1 MALEGKEVTQSKEDI
16 IKASKFKFKRDMD
29 MFRKLQSLKFTT
41 SPQAQA
47 EIQAIEMS
55 KTSDALMVEFG
66 FDLAHLAKA
75 SNHFKLEE
83 NEELKSFRK
92 IVVA

>member
-1 MALEGKEVTQSKEDI
+1 MLLMCVLFWADVTASKEDL
-16 IKASKFKFKRDMD
+16 SRTLLLN
-29 MFRKLQSLKFTT
+29 RSQSCTDE
-41 SPQAQA
+41 
-47 EIQAIEMS
+47 EINKMQAIEMS

-75 SNHFKLEE
+75 SNHYKLEE

>member
-1 MALEGKEVTQSKEDI
+1 
-16 IKASKFKFKRDMD
+16 
-29 MFRKLQSLKFTT
+29 
-41 SPQAQA
+41 
-47 EIQAIEMS
+47 MS